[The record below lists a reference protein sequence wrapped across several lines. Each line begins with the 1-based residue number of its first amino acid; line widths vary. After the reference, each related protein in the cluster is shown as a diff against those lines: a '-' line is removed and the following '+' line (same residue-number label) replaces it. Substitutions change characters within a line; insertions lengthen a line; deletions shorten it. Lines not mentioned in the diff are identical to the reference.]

1 MRQLYFVKCFWILFG
16 QRLSY
21 SAEEPLAD
29 AAKLYWHF
37 FRTEQSGTAG
47 IIITLFLYGVHCI
60 LSFTFLYVYFLR
72 YSTLK
77 AIKQTQNKKKFV
89 KLFWSCP
96 SGSTLCK
103 ECLFHFSRA
112 LMPLHIVLLNCE
124 HSLLKQP
131 WFCKLLSPIISSKGI
146 SENCPI
152 AKSKYKL

>member
-1 MRQLYFVKCFWILFG
+1 MFG

-77 AIKQTQNKKKFV
+77 AIKQTQNKKFV

-96 SGSTLCK
+96 SGSTLSK
-103 ECLFHFSRA
+103 ECLFHLSCA
-112 LMPLHIVLLNCE
+112 LMPQHIVLLNCE
-124 HSLLKQP
+124 HSLMKQA
-131 WFCKLLSPIISSKGI
+131 WFCKLFSQSFPPKAFQKIVQ
-146 SENCPI
+146 
-152 AKSKYKL
+152 

>member
-1 MRQLYFVKCFWILFG
+1 MYLIAFIAEFVAKMGQPEHDRVFHLLQIVCLYISVFYRWDSCDFVKLVLFG

-72 YSTLK
+72 YRILK
-77 AIKQTQNKKKFV
+77 AI
-89 KLFWSCP
+89 
-96 SGSTLCK
+96 
-103 ECLFHFSRA
+103 
-112 LMPLHIVLLNCE
+112 
-124 HSLLKQP
+124 
-131 WFCKLLSPIISSKGI
+131 
-146 SENCPI
+146 
-152 AKSKYKL
+152 